1 MFETI
6 SRREGSRPVRR
17 FATVAASAVAHGVV
31 LVVVVAL
38 PLLYMTDTLPSPP
51 DMLTFVVPAAA
62 PPPPPPPP
70 TAPSPQPVRTAPR
83 KSTPAPQPAP
93 LVAQEPAPVE
103 LPGEIRPEIDLPL
116 PSGGSPSA
124 RAPGTFAGVPGGVLG
139 GFAGG
144 TVGGLGHQPAPA
156 APPPPI
162 RVGGQIAPPTL
173 TKKVEPEYPPLAVA
187 ANVEGTVIL
196 EATVNKRG
204 HVAGVEVLRSHPLLA
219 TAAIDAVKQWQ
230 YEPLMLNGSP
240 QPFVLTVTVSFNLG

>member
-1 MFETI
+1 
-6 SRREGSRPVRR
+6 
-17 FATVAASAVAHGVV
+17 VV
-31 LVVVVAL
+31 LAVVVAL
-38 PLLYMTDTLPSPP
+38 PLLFLTDTLPSPP

-70 TAPSPQPVRTAPR
+70 AAPSPQPVRAAPP
-83 KSTPAPQPAP
+83 KPMPAPAP
-93 LVAQEPAPVE
+93 LVAQQPAPVE
-103 LPGEIRPEIDLPL
+103 LPGEIRPEIDLPV
-116 PSGGSPSA
+116 PTGGSTSDNA
-124 RAPGTFAGVPGGVLG
+124 QGTFAGVPGGVVG

-144 TVGGLGHQPAPA
+144 TVGGLGHQPDPA

-162 RVGGQIAPPTL
+162 RVGGQIAPPKL
-173 TKKVEPEYPPLAVA
+173 TRKVEPEYPPLAVA

-219 TAAIDAVKQWQ
+219 TAAIDAVTRWQ